1 MSDRLRIARER
12 VTGYCLPVTFLRPI
26 FLACF
31 AFLAATLSAH
41 PEWKPAYCVGVIDD
55 DHRFELTIKFDVP
68 SYLVGKHPKAAT
80 VKELDDLMFDAGR
93 LPAAYE
99 RGPAD
104 FLRGVRVLAD
114 GKETPVE
121 LVAFPTAAEVK
132 AQSAKQGEEERY
144 PVLLNAK
151 LRTRLPPDTAKVEV
165 IFPPALGAVLT
176 NLRRGMDSQVV
187 MNVAPGERGEFI
199 IGVVRL
205 TLGDFL
211 REGFAHV
218 IPDGW
223 DHCLFMLAMFLG
235 AASLAQALT
244 RSLVFTL
251 GHALTLGLVAA
262 GQLPPVGDWIEPVIA
277 ATIGAG
283 GILAWRNRGAGRP
296 GNPAALLVI
305 PLVFGLVHGLGFAA
319 AVTDQLDGWG
329 RTQVVQLL
337 IGFNVGVELAQVAVI
352 LAAALLLGFA
362 VRVRAN
368 EPLLRRALGA
378 AIALAGFGVMAWRC
392 WELRFD

>member
-1 MSDRLRIARER
+1 MRVACERTGGYSLR
-12 VTGYCLPVTFLRPI
+12 VTFLRPV
-26 FLACF
+26 FLACV
-31 AFLAATLSAH
+31 ALLAAMLSAH
-41 PEWKPAYCVGVIDD
+41 PEWKPAYCVGVIEDE
-55 DHRFELTIKFDVP
+55 RFDLTIKFDVP
-68 SYLVGKHPKAAT
+68 SYLVGKHPKEAT

-114 GKETPVE
+114 GKETPIE
-121 LVAFPTAAEVK
+121 LVAFPTAVEVK

-151 LRTRLPPDTAKVEV
+151 LRARIPRDTAKVEV
-165 IFPPALGAVLT
+165 MFPPALGAVLT

-199 IGVVRL
+199 IGEVRL

-262 GQLPPVGDWIEPVIA
+262 RQLPPVGDWIEPVIA

-283 GILAWRNRGAGRP
+283 GILAWRNRGASRP
-296 GNPAALLVI
+296 GHSAGLLLI
-305 PLVFGLVHGLGFAA
+305 PLIFGLVHGLGFAA

-337 IGFNVGVELAQVAVI
+337 IGFNVGVEAAQVAVI
-352 LAAALLLGFA
+352 LAAAVLLSLA
-362 VRVRAN
+362 VKARAN
-368 EPLLRRALGA
+368 ESLLRRTLGA
-378 AIALAGFGVMAWRC
+378 AIALAGFGLMAWRC
-392 WELRFD
+392 WELRFG

>member
-1 MSDRLRIARER
+1 MSDRLQVARER

-26 FLACF
+26 FLACV

-55 DHRFELTIKFDVP
+55 DHLFELTIKFDVP

-392 WELRFD
+392 WELRFG

>member
-1 MSDRLRIARER
+1 M
-12 VTGYCLPVTFLRPI
+12 TFLRPV
-26 FLACF
+26 FLACV
-31 AFLAATLSAH
+31 ALLAAMLSAH
-41 PEWKPAYCVGVIDD
+41 PEWKPAYCVGVIEDE
-55 DHRFELTIKFDVP
+55 RFDLTIKFDVP
-68 SYLVGKHPKAAT
+68 SYLVGKHPKEAT

-114 GKETPVE
+114 GKETPIE
-121 LVAFPTAAEVK
+121 LVAFPTAVEVK

-151 LRTRLPPDTAKVEV
+151 LRTRIPRDTAKVEV
-165 IFPPALGAVLT
+165 MFPPALGTVLT

-199 IGVVRL
+199 IGEVRL

-283 GILAWRNRGAGRP
+283 GILAWRNRGASRP
-296 GNPAALLVI
+296 GNSAALLLI
-305 PLVFGLVHGLGFAA
+305 PLIFGLVHGLGFAA

-337 IGFNVGVELAQVAVI
+337 IGFNVGVEAAQVAVI
-352 LAAALLLGFA
+352 LAAAVLLSLA
-362 VRVRAN
+362 VKARAN
-368 EPLLRRALGA
+368 ESLLRRTLGA
-378 AIALAGFGVMAWRC
+378 AIALAGFGLMAWRC
-392 WELRFD
+392 WELRFG